1 MIQLK
6 CVLAEHTLTLQS
18 YCIES
23 GYTSAYKKDLYGAC
37 YFLLVCQTQYYNS
50 AFAILSFYKNRN
62 QRNISI
68 THIFKKVCFEKNQP
82 YAALSAA
89 PTLQHHGYKM
99 DQMCY

>member
-23 GYTSAYKKDLYGAC
+23 GYTLAYKKDLYGAC

-50 AFAILSFYKNRN
+50 AFAIPCYNIFLQMLN
-62 QRNISI
+62 Q
-68 THIFKKVCFEKNQP
+68 V
-82 YAALSAA
+82 
-89 PTLQHHGYKM
+89 G
-99 DQMCY
+99 DQILE